1 VRYGKIHD
9 DRRLAMT
16 APPQLEMRDGYALFR
31 VAGDA
36 SLHVLVERVNTAI
49 AYAKAQR
56 ITRLLIDTTGVTGLV
71 PPTLAERFY
80 LAKTWAETAGSGL
93 RFALVVRP
101 ELSDP
106 RRFGATVATNRGADT
121 QSFDTEAEA
130 LVWLRR
136 P

>member
-1 VRYGKIHD
+1 
-9 DRRLAMT
+9 MT
-16 APPQLEMRDGYALFR
+16 APPGFKLHGDHATFR
-31 VAGDA
+31 LNGSYSLDEVVDQIA
-36 SLHVLVERVNTAI
+36 SAV
-49 AYAKAQR
+49 AYARAQQ
-56 ITRLLIDTTGVTGLV
+56 IAKLLVDTTGVTGLG

-80 LAKTWAETAGSGL
+80 LAKTWAQAAGSAV

-136 P
+136 PG